1 MTPTGDSGGST
12 WKYTYNNRY
21 LCLRIHNVNTLYT
34 KTKKTRIK
42 FTGEKTNNHNPQR
55 PRSYIRD
62 THIQQLLRS
71 MHYC

>member
-1 MTPTGDSGGST
+1 MEIYIQQSLFMLTG
-12 WKYTYNNRY
+12 YIY
-21 LCLRIHNVNTLYT
+21 VNTLYT
-34 KTKKTRIK
+34 EAKKARIK
-42 FTGEKTNNHNPQR
+42 FTGEKTNTHNPQR

>member
-1 MTPTGDSGGST
+1 MDLHG
-12 WKYTYNNRY
+12 N
-21 LCLRIHNVNTLYT
+21 IHTTIVIYAYGYIYVNTLYT
-34 KTKKTRIK
+34 EAKKARIK